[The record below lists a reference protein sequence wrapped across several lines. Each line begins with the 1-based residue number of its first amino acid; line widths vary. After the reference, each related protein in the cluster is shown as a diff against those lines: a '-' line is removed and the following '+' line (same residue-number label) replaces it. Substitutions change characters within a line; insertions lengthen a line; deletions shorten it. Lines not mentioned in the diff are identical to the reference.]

1 MKNWEDGCLQ
11 ATTLR
16 SAFWGFRLM
25 LAAWIIVHAW
35 LWIIVLNGLVL
46 DALVRL
52 SGQRGAVRDQ
62 SYNNSPH
69 LCIFSLSNLTL
80 CGLLS
85 GGFS

>member
-46 DALVRL
+46 GTLVQIH
-52 SGQRGAVRDQ
+52 GKRGAVRDQ
-62 SYNNSPH
+62 WYNLHRIYVSSITPH
-69 LCIFSLSNLTL
+69 LTL
-80 CGLLS
+80 CGLFS